1 MSKKYEALII
11 LKSQAEQS
19 VDELVQIIGKKIEDN
34 GAQLD
39 EIKNLGR
46 KDFAYPQKH
55 ISGGVY
61 VNYGFTAEANVIKE
75 LQAVLTLEEGVHL
88 QHYRAI

>member
-11 LKSQAEQS
+11 LKAQSEQS
-19 VDELVQIIGKKIEDN
+19 VDELVQVIGKKIEDN

-39 EIKNLGR
+39 EIQNLGR

-61 VNYGFTAEANVIKE
+61 VNYCFTAEPTVIDE
-75 LQAVLTLEEGVHL
+75 LKSILTLEESVHL